1 MSEGRVR
8 REFPSRP
15 AVPLALPA
23 LLVVLAVERLTMT
36 GVVTWGPLAFGVVLL
51 LAGLLARAASSS
63 TGRGEGGLR
72 ALAPVL
78 GAACV
83 AAALAGLS
91 CRASVARVSEALA
104 SSSVSGWTFELVGDM
119 SPTTTGAWRGRARA
133 EGEACSGYVWLTSP
147 DELLMGDRIRCVG
160 RFLPNADDEWGRSS
174 AAQGLSGSVR
184 VVLATE
190 RDEPEGL
197 ALLARRV
204 RWAALDVLRPGE
216 SDSGALLAACVCGY
230 APPMR
235 ARGLSEEFSRAG
247 ISHLTAVSG
256 SHLALVAS
264 CVSAVLEGLCLGVR
278 QRCVASILVTGGFVL
293 LCGLPVSAVRA
304 WAMACVSQAVA
315 LSGRRGHQLSS
326 VSLVGL
332 VMALL
337 DSSLSGQLGF
347 LLSVSSVVG
356 IGLFCPYARFALGE
370 AALALGSMGA
380 GTAGRGVPRP
390 LGQALGRFGR
400 VGRGALDA
408 LAVCVVCQASTFAIG
423 ASSFGSVS
431 LVAPLANLLAAPVL
445 GILMPLGLAAGV
457 ASPASVAA
465 DVLARLAG
473 AVAQPLLAGVSC
485 LSSLGLASVPVSVD
499 LGLALLVTVLLSA
512 VLLVAW
518 PRPSGRLLA
527 GGTLVALALAGAV
540 LLRLRWLAPPRV
552 CVLDVGQGD
561 AILVQDGGSA
571 ILVDAGPGDAV
582 GAALARNGVLHLDA
596 VLVTHLHDDHYG
608 GLSTLGPVLSGGE
621 VLFGQ
626 GVSGSLTDEVKC
638 ELLALA
644 PGSVSEVSHG
654 DVLRV
659 GRFSLR
665 VVSPLDSSDG
675 SQNAD
680 SVQLALSFEDG
691 PRGLSGLLTGDG
703 EKDELA
709 AELGRGD
716 VGDVDFLKVG
726 HHGSAVSLDEA
737 EARALSPEVSIA
749 SAGANNRYGH
759 PRQECVDVLEKA
771 GSAFLCTMDVGD
783 VTVEPGELG
792 PRVTTAR
799 TAA

>member
-1 MSEGRVR
+1 
-8 REFPSRP
+8 
-15 AVPLALPA
+15 
-23 LLVVLAVERLTMT
+23 MT

-63 TGRGEGGLR
+63 ARRGEGGLR

-119 SPTTTGAWRGRARA
+119 SPTATGAWRGRARA

-197 ALLARRV
+197 ALLARRA

-235 ARGLSEEFSRAG
+235 ARGISEEFSRAG
-247 ISHLTAVSG
+247 ISHLAAVSG

-326 VSLVGL
+326 ASLVGL
-332 VMALL
+332 AMALL
-337 DSSLSGQLGF
+337 DPSLSGQLGF

-408 LAVCVVCQASTFAIG
+408 LAVCVVCQASTFAIA

-457 ASPASVAA
+457 ASPAPVAA
-465 DVLARLAG
+465 DVLAHLAG
-473 AVAQPLLAGVSC
+473 AVAQPLLAGVSW

-608 GLSTLGPVLSGGE
+608 GLSALGPVLSGGE

-638 ELLALA
+638 ELSALA

-659 GRFSLR
+659 GRFSLS
-665 VVSPLDSSDG
+665 VVSPLGSSDG

-691 PRGLSGLLTGDG
+691 PRTLSGLLTGDG

-726 HHGSAVSLDEA
+726 HHGSAVSLGKA

-799 TAA
+799 AAA

>member
-36 GVVTWGPLAFGVVLL
+36 EVVTWGSLAFGVVLL

-63 TGRGEGGLR
+63 ARRDEGGLR

-78 GAACV
+78 GTACV

-104 SSSVSGWTFELVGDM
+104 SSSVSGWRFELVGDM
-119 SPTTTGAWRGRARA
+119 SPTAMGAWRGRARA

-235 ARGLSEEFSRAG
+235 ARGLFEEFSRAG
-247 ISHLTAVSG
+247 ISHLAAVSG

-278 QRCVASILVTGGFVL
+278 VRSVASILVTGGFVL

-457 ASPASVAA
+457 ASPAPVAA

-473 AVAQPLLAGVSC
+473 AVAQPLLAGVSW

-638 ELLALA
+638 ELSALA

-659 GRFSLR
+659 GRFSLS
-665 VVSPLDSSDG
+665 VVSPLGSSDG

-691 PRGLSGLLTGDG
+691 PRTLSGLLTGDG

-799 TAA
+799 AAA

>member
-1 MSEGRVR
+1 MSEGSVH

-23 LLVVLAVERLTMT
+23 LLVVLAVERLIMT
-36 GVVTWGPLAFGVVLL
+36 EVVTWGPLAFGIVLL
-51 LAGLLARAASSS
+51 LAGLLARAAFPSAR
-63 TGRGEGGLR
+63 RGEGGLR
-72 ALAPVL
+72 ALVPVL

-83 AAALAGLS
+83 AAALAGLF
-91 CRASVARVSEALA
+91 CRSSVARVSEALA
-104 SSSVSGWTFELVGDM
+104 SSSVSGWRLELVGDM

-147 DELLMGDRIRCVG
+147 DELLMGDRISCVG

-190 RDEPEGL
+190 RDEPDGL

-247 ISHLTAVSG
+247 ISHLAAVSG

-264 CVSAVLEGLCLGVR
+264 CVSAVLERLCLGVR
-278 QRCVASILVTGGFVL
+278 QRSVASILVTGGFML

-326 VSLVGL
+326 ASLVGL
-332 VMALL
+332 GMALL
-337 DSSLSGQLGF
+337 DPSLSGQLGF
-347 LLSVSSVVG
+347 LLSLSSVVG
-356 IGLFCPYARFALGE
+356 IGLFCPYARFALSE

-380 GTAGRGVPRP
+380 GAAGRGVPRP
-390 LGQALGRFGR
+390 LGQAFGRLGR

-408 LAVCVVCQASTFAIG
+408 LAACVVCQASTFAIG

-431 LVAPLANLLAAPVL
+431 LVAPLTNLLAAPVL

-457 ASPASVAA
+457 ASPAPVAA
-465 DVLARLAG
+465 DGLARLAG
-473 AVAQPLLAGVSC
+473 VVAQPLLAGVSW
-485 LSSLGLASVPVSVD
+485 LSSLGLASVPVSVN

-527 GGTLVALALAGAV
+527 GGTLVALALAGVV

-638 ELLALA
+638 ELSALA

-665 VVSPLDSSDG
+665 VVSPLGSSDG

-680 SVQLALSFEDG
+680 SVQLTLSFEDG
-691 PRGLSGLLTGDG
+691 PRTLSGLLTGDG

-726 HHGSAVSLDEA
+726 HHGSAVSLGKA

-799 TAA
+799 AAA

>member
-1 MSEGRVR
+1 
-8 REFPSRP
+8 
-15 AVPLALPA
+15 
-23 LLVVLAVERLTMT
+23 MT
-36 GVVTWGPLAFGVVLL
+36 GVVTWGPLALGVVLL

-63 TGRGEGGLR
+63 AQRGEGGLR

-91 CRASVARVSEALA
+91 CRASVACVSEALA
-104 SSSVSGWTFELVGDM
+104 SSSVSGWRFELVGDM
-119 SPTTTGAWRGRARA
+119 SPTTTGTWRGRARA

-160 RFLPNADDEWGRSS
+160 RFSPNADDEWGRSS

-197 ALLARRV
+197 ALLARRI

-247 ISHLTAVSG
+247 ISHLAAVSG

-278 QRCVASILVTGGFVL
+278 VRSVASILVTGGFVL

-326 VSLVGL
+326 ASLVGL
-332 VMALL
+332 AMALL
-337 DSSLSGQLGF
+337 DPNLSGQLGF

-380 GTAGRGVPRP
+380 GAAGRGVPRP

-445 GILMPLGLAAGV
+445 GILMPLGLAVGV
-457 ASPASVAA
+457 ASPAPVAA
-465 DVLARLAG
+465 DYLARLAG
-473 AVAQPLLAGVSC
+473 AVAQPILAGVSW

-561 AILVQDGGSA
+561 AILVQDGGNA

-582 GAALARNGVLHLDA
+582 EAALARNGVLHLDA

-608 GLSTLGPVLSGGE
+608 GLSALGPVLSGGE

-626 GVSGSLTDEVKC
+626 GVSGSLTDEVKG
-638 ELLALA
+638 ELSALA

-659 GRFSLR
+659 GRFSLS
-665 VVSPLDSSDG
+665 VVSPVGPSDG

-691 PRGLSGLLTGDG
+691 PRTLSGLLTGDG

-799 TAA
+799 AAA

>member
-1 MSEGRVR
+1 
-8 REFPSRP
+8 
-15 AVPLALPA
+15 
-23 LLVVLAVERLTMT
+23 MT
-36 GVVTWGPLAFGVVLL
+36 GVVTWGPLAFGIVLL
-51 LAGLLARAASSS
+51 LAGLLARVASSS
-63 TGRGEGGLR
+63 ARRGEGGLR
-72 ALAPVL
+72 TLAPVL

-91 CRASVARVSEALA
+91 CRASVVRVSEALA

-133 EGEACSGYVWLTSP
+133 ESEACSGYVWLTSP

-204 RWAALDVLRPGE
+204 RWAALDVLRPEE

-247 ISHLTAVSG
+247 ISHLAAVSG

-278 QRCVASILVTGGFVL
+278 VRSVASTLVTGGFVL

-326 VSLVGL
+326 ASLVGL
-332 VMALL
+332 AMALL
-337 DSSLSGQLGF
+337 DPSLSGQLGF

-457 ASPASVAA
+457 ASPAPVAA

-473 AVAQPLLAGVSC
+473 AVAQPLLAGVSW

-582 GAALARNGVLHLDA
+582 GAALARYGVLHLDA

-638 ELLALA
+638 ELSALA

-654 DVLRV
+654 DVLHV
-659 GRFSLR
+659 GRFSLS
-665 VVSPLDSSDG
+665 VVSPLGSSDG

-691 PRGLSGLLTGDG
+691 PRTLSGLLTGDG

-716 VGDVDFLKVG
+716 VGDIDFLKVG

-799 TAA
+799 AAA

>member
-1 MSEGRVR
+1 MSEARVR

-15 AVPLALPA
+15 AVPLALPS
-23 LLVVLAVERLTMT
+23 LLVVLVAERLTMT
-36 GVVTWGPLAFGVVLL
+36 GVVTWGPLVLGVVLL
-51 LAGLLARAASSS
+51 LAGLLARAAFSSA
-63 TGRGEGGLR
+63 GRGEGGLR

-119 SPTTTGAWRGRARA
+119 SPTATGAWRGRARA

-147 DELLMGDRIRCVG
+147 DELLTGDRIRCVG
-160 RFLPNADDEWGRSS
+160 RFSPNADDEWGRSS

-184 VVLATE
+184 VMLATE

-326 VSLVGL
+326 ASLVGL
-332 VMALL
+332 AMALL
-337 DSSLSGQLGF
+337 DPSLSGQLGF

-380 GTAGRGVPRP
+380 GAAGRGVPRP

-457 ASPASVAA
+457 ASPAPVAA

-473 AVAQPLLAGVSC
+473 AVAQPLLAGVSW

-596 VLVTHLHDDHYG
+596 ILVTHLHDDHYG

-638 ELLALA
+638 ELSALA

-659 GRFSLR
+659 GRFSLS
-665 VVSPLDSSDG
+665 VVSPLGSSDG

-691 PRGLSGLLTGDG
+691 PRTLSGLLTGDG

-726 HHGSAVSLDEA
+726 HHGSAVSLGEA

-783 VTVEPGELG
+783 ATVEPGELG

-799 TAA
+799 AAA

>member
-36 GVVTWGPLAFGVVLL
+36 EVVTWGPLALGVVLL

-63 TGRGEGGLR
+63 ARRGEGGLR

-104 SSSVSGWTFELVGDM
+104 SSSVSGWRFELVGDM

-133 EGEACSGYVWLTSP
+133 EGEACSGYVWLTSS

-197 ALLARRV
+197 ALLARRA

-264 CVSAVLEGLCLGVR
+264 CVSALLEGLCLGVR
-278 QRCVASILVTGGFVL
+278 VRSVASILVTGGFVL

-326 VSLVGL
+326 ASLVGL

-337 DSSLSGQLGF
+337 DPSLSGQLGF

-380 GTAGRGVPRP
+380 GTVGRGVPRP

-457 ASPASVAA
+457 ASPAPVAA

-473 AVAQPLLAGVSC
+473 AVAQPLLAGVSW

-638 ELLALA
+638 ELSALA

-665 VVSPLDSSDG
+665 VVSPVGPSDG
-675 SQNAD
+675 SQNAY

-691 PRGLSGLLTGDG
+691 PRTLSGLLTGDG

-726 HHGSAVSLDEA
+726 HHGSAVSLGEA
-737 EARALSPEVSIA
+737 EARALSPEVSIV

-799 TAA
+799 AAA

>member
-1 MSEGRVR
+1 
-8 REFPSRP
+8 
-15 AVPLALPA
+15 
-23 LLVVLAVERLTMT
+23 MT
-36 GVVTWGPLAFGVVLL
+36 GVVTWGPLALGVVLL
-51 LAGLLARAASSS
+51 LAGLLARVASSLAR
-63 TGRGEGGLR
+63 RGEGGLR
-72 ALAPVL
+72 TLAPVL

-91 CRASVARVSEALA
+91 CRASVVRVSEALA

-278 QRCVASILVTGGFVL
+278 QRCVASTLVTGGFVL

-337 DSSLSGQLGF
+337 DPSLSGQLGF

-356 IGLFCPYARFALGE
+356 IGLFCSYVRFALGE

-457 ASPASVAA
+457 ASPAPVAA
-465 DVLARLAG
+465 DVLAHLAG
-473 AVAQPLLAGVSC
+473 AVAQPLLAGVSW

-527 GGTLVALALAGAV
+527 GGTFVALALAGAV

-638 ELLALA
+638 ELSALA

-665 VVSPLDSSDG
+665 VVSPLGSSDG

-691 PRGLSGLLTGDG
+691 PRTLSGLLTGDG

-726 HHGSAVSLDEA
+726 HHGSAVSLGEA

-759 PRQECVDVLEKA
+759 PRQKCVDVLEKA

>member
-36 GVVTWGPLAFGVVLL
+36 GVVTWGLLAFGVVLL
-51 LAGLLARAASSS
+51 LAGLLSRAAFPSAR
-63 TGRGEGGLR
+63 RGEGGLR

-104 SSSVSGWTFELVGDM
+104 SSSVSGWSFELVGDM

-160 RFLPNADDEWGRSS
+160 RFSPNADDEWGRSS

-247 ISHLTAVSG
+247 ISHLAAVSG

-278 QRCVASILVTGGFVL
+278 VRSVASILVTGGFVL

-326 VSLVGL
+326 ASLVGL
-332 VMALL
+332 AMALL
-337 DSSLSGQLGF
+337 DPSLSGQLGF

-380 GTAGRGVPRP
+380 GAAGRGVPRP
-390 LGQALGRFGR
+390 LGQALGRSGR

-457 ASPASVAA
+457 ASPALVAA

-473 AVAQPLLAGVSC
+473 AVAQPLLAGVSW

-527 GGTLVALALAGAV
+527 GGTFVALALAGAV

-608 GLSTLGPVLSGGE
+608 GLSALGPVLSGGE

-626 GVSGSLTDEVKC
+626 GVSGSLTDEVKG
-638 ELLALA
+638 ELSALA

-659 GRFSLR
+659 GRFSLS
-665 VVSPLDSSDG
+665 VVSPLGPSDG

-691 PRGLSGLLTGDG
+691 PRTLSGLLTGDG

-737 EARALSPEVSIA
+737 EARVLSPEVSIA

-771 GSAFLCTMDVGD
+771 GSAFICTMDVGD

-799 TAA
+799 AAA

>member
-1 MSEGRVR
+1 
-8 REFPSRP
+8 
-15 AVPLALPA
+15 
-23 LLVVLAVERLTMT
+23 MT
-36 GVVTWGPLAFGVVLL
+36 GVVTWGPLVLGVVLL
-51 LAGLLARAASSS
+51 LAGLLARAAFSSVR
-63 TGRGEGGLR
+63 RGEGGLR

-119 SPTTTGAWRGRARA
+119 SPTATGAWRGRARA

-147 DELLMGDRIRCVG
+147 DELLTGDRIRCVG
-160 RFLPNADDEWGRSS
+160 RFSPNADDEWGRSS

-247 ISHLTAVSG
+247 ISHLAAVSG

-278 QRCVASILVTGGFVL
+278 VRSVASILVTGGFVL

-337 DSSLSGQLGF
+337 DPSLSGQLGF

-370 AALALGSMGA
+370 ATEALLSMGA

-445 GILMPLGLAAGV
+445 GILMSLGLAAGV
-457 ASPASVAA
+457 ASPAPVAA

-473 AVAQPLLAGVSC
+473 AVAQPLLAGVSW

-638 ELLALA
+638 ELSALV

-659 GRFSLR
+659 GRFSLS
-665 VVSPLDSSDG
+665 VVSPLGSSDG

-691 PRGLSGLLTGDG
+691 PRTLSGLLTGDG

-709 AELGRGD
+709 AELGRGY

-726 HHGSAVSLDEA
+726 HHGSAVSLGEA

-792 PRVTTAR
+792 PRVTIAR

>member
-36 GVVTWGPLAFGVVLL
+36 EVVTWGPLALGVVLL

-63 TGRGEGGLR
+63 ARRGEGGLR

-104 SSSVSGWTFELVGDM
+104 SSSVSGWRFELVGDM
-119 SPTTTGAWRGRARA
+119 SPTTTGVWRGRARA
-133 EGEACSGYVWLTSP
+133 EGEACSGYVWLTSS

-204 RWAALDVLRPGE
+204 RWAALDALRPGE

-247 ISHLTAVSG
+247 ISHLAAVSG

-278 QRCVASILVTGGFVL
+278 VRSVASTLVTGGFVV

-326 VSLVGL
+326 ASLVGL
-332 VMALL
+332 AMALL
-337 DSSLSGQLGF
+337 DPSLSGQLGF

-390 LGQALGRFGR
+390 LGQAFGRFGR

-457 ASPASVAA
+457 ANPAPVAA

-473 AVAQPLLAGVSC
+473 AVAQPLLAGVSW

-608 GLSTLGPVLSGGE
+608 GLSTLGPVLFGGE

-638 ELLALA
+638 ELSALA

-659 GRFSLR
+659 GRFSLS
-665 VVSPLDSSDG
+665 VVSPLGSSDG

-691 PRGLSGLLTGDG
+691 PRTLSGLLTGDG

-726 HHGSAVSLDEA
+726 HHGSAVSLGEA

-799 TAA
+799 TPA

>member
-36 GVVTWGPLAFGVVLL
+36 GVVTWGPLALGVVLL

-63 TGRGEGGLR
+63 AQRGEGGLR

-91 CRASVARVSEALA
+91 CRASVACVSEALA
-104 SSSVSGWTFELVGDM
+104 SSSVSGWRFELVGDM
-119 SPTTTGAWRGRARA
+119 SPTTTGTWRGRARA

-160 RFLPNADDEWGRSS
+160 RFSPNADDEWGRSS

-197 ALLARRV
+197 ALLARRI

-247 ISHLTAVSG
+247 ISHLAAVSG

-278 QRCVASILVTGGFVL
+278 VRSVASILVTGGFVL

-326 VSLVGL
+326 ASLVGL
-332 VMALL
+332 AMALL
-337 DSSLSGQLGF
+337 DPNLSGQLGF

-380 GTAGRGVPRP
+380 GAAGRGVPRP

-445 GILMPLGLAAGV
+445 GILMPLGLAVGV
-457 ASPASVAA
+457 ASPAPVAA
-465 DVLARLAG
+465 DYLARLAG
-473 AVAQPLLAGVSC
+473 AVAQPILAGVSW

-561 AILVQDGGSA
+561 AILVQDGGNA

-582 GAALARNGVLHLDA
+582 EAALARNGVLHLDA

-608 GLSTLGPVLSGGE
+608 GLSALGPMLSGGE

-626 GVSGSLTDEVKC
+626 GVSGSLTDEVKG
-638 ELLALA
+638 ELSALA

-665 VVSPLDSSDG
+665 VVSPVGPTDG

-691 PRGLSGLLTGDG
+691 PRSLSGLLTGDG

-716 VGDVDFLKVG
+716 VGDIDFLKVG
-726 HHGSAVSLDEA
+726 HHGSAVSLGEA
-737 EARALSPEVSIA
+737 EAMALSPEVSIA

-799 TAA
+799 AAA

>member
-1 MSEGRVR
+1 MFEGRVR

-36 GVVTWGPLAFGVVLL
+36 EVVTWGPLALGVVLL

-63 TGRGEGGLR
+63 ARRGEGGLR

-104 SSSVSGWTFELVGDM
+104 SSSVSGWRFELVGDM

-133 EGEACSGYVWLTSP
+133 EGEACSGYVWLTSS

-197 ALLARRV
+197 ALLARRA

-216 SDSGALLAACVCGY
+216 SDSRALLAACVCGY

-278 QRCVASILVTGGFVL
+278 ARSVASILVTGGFVL

-326 VSLVGL
+326 ASLVGL

-337 DSSLSGQLGF
+337 DPSLSGQLGF

-400 VGRGALDA
+400 VGRSALDA

-457 ASPASVAA
+457 ASPAPVAA

-473 AVAQPLLAGVSC
+473 AVAQPLLAGVSW

-561 AILVQDGGSA
+561 AVLVQDGGSA

-638 ELLALA
+638 ELSALA
-644 PGSVSEVSHG
+644 PGPVSEVSHG

-659 GRFSLR
+659 GRFSLS
-665 VVSPLDSSDG
+665 VVSPLGSSDG

-691 PRGLSGLLTGDG
+691 PRTLSGLLTGDG

-726 HHGSAVSLDEA
+726 HHGSAVSLGEA

-799 TAA
+799 AAA

>member
-1 MSEGRVR
+1 
-8 REFPSRP
+8 
-15 AVPLALPA
+15 
-23 LLVVLAVERLTMT
+23 MT
-36 GVVTWGPLAFGVVLL
+36 GVVTWGPLVLGVVLL
-51 LAGLLARAASSS
+51 LAGLLARAAFSSAR
-63 TGRGEGGLR
+63 RGEGGLR

-91 CRASVARVSEALA
+91 CRASVARVSEVLA

-197 ALLARRV
+197 ALLARRA

-264 CVSAVLEGLCLGVR
+264 CVSVVLEGLCLGVR
-278 QRCVASILVTGGFVL
+278 VRSVASILVTGGFVL

-326 VSLVGL
+326 ASLVGL
-332 VMALL
+332 AMALL
-337 DSSLSGQLGF
+337 DPSLSGQLGF

-380 GTAGRGVPRP
+380 GAAGRGVSRP

-457 ASPASVAA
+457 ASPAPVAA

-473 AVAQPLLAGVSC
+473 AVAQPLLAGVSW

-596 VLVTHLHDDHYG
+596 ILVTHLHDDHYG

-638 ELLALA
+638 ELSALA

-659 GRFSLR
+659 GRFSLS
-665 VVSPLDSSDG
+665 VVSPLGSSDG

-691 PRGLSGLLTGDG
+691 PRTLSGLLTGDG

-726 HHGSAVSLDEA
+726 HHGSAVSLGEA

-799 TAA
+799 AAA

>member
-36 GVVTWGPLAFGVVLL
+36 EVVTWGPLAFGVVLL

-63 TGRGEGGLR
+63 ARRVEGGLR

-78 GAACV
+78 GTACV
-83 AAALAGLS
+83 AAALAGPS
-91 CRASVARVSEALA
+91 CRASVVRVSEALA
-104 SSSVSGWTFELVGDM
+104 SSSVSGWRFELVGDM
-119 SPTTTGAWRGRARA
+119 SPTTMGAWRGRARA

-235 ARGLSEEFSRAG
+235 ARGLSEEFSRTG

-278 QRCVASILVTGGFVL
+278 VRSVASTLVTGGFVL

-326 VSLVGL
+326 ASLVGL
-332 VMALL
+332 AMALL
-337 DSSLSGQLGF
+337 DPSLSGQLGF

-356 IGLFCPYARFALGE
+356 IGLFCPYARFALDE

-380 GTAGRGVPRP
+380 GTAGRGVLRP

-457 ASPASVAA
+457 ASPAPVAA

-473 AVAQPLLAGVSC
+473 AVAQPLLAGVSW

-638 ELLALA
+638 ELSALA

-659 GRFSLR
+659 GRFSLS
-665 VVSPLDSSDG
+665 VVSPLGSSDG

-691 PRGLSGLLTGDG
+691 PRTLSGLLTGDG

-799 TAA
+799 AAA

>member
-1 MSEGRVR
+1 
-8 REFPSRP
+8 
-15 AVPLALPA
+15 
-23 LLVVLAVERLTMT
+23 MT
-36 GVVTWGPLAFGVVLL
+36 GVVTWGPLVLGVVLL

-63 TGRGEGGLR
+63 VRRGEGGLR

-104 SSSVSGWTFELVGDM
+104 SSSVSGWGFELVGDM

-235 ARGLSEEFSRAG
+235 ARGLSEKFSRAG

-278 QRCVASILVTGGFVL
+278 QRSVASILVTGGFVL

-337 DSSLSGQLGF
+337 DPSLSGQLGF

-457 ASPASVAA
+457 ASPAPVAA

-473 AVAQPLLAGVSC
+473 AVAQPLLAGVSW

-518 PRPSGRLLA
+518 SRPSGRLLA

-638 ELLALA
+638 ELSALA

-659 GRFSLR
+659 GRFSLS
-665 VVSPLDSSDG
+665 VVSPLGSSDG

-691 PRGLSGLLTGDG
+691 PRTLSGLLTGDG

-726 HHGSAVSLDEA
+726 HHGSAVSLGEA

-799 TAA
+799 AAA

>member
-36 GVVTWGPLAFGVVLL
+36 GVVTWGPLAFGIVLL
-51 LAGLLARAASSS
+51 LAGLLARVASSS
-63 TGRGEGGLR
+63 ARRGEGGLR
-72 ALAPVL
+72 TLAPVL

-91 CRASVARVSEALA
+91 CRASVVRVSEALA

-133 EGEACSGYVWLTSP
+133 ESEACSGYVWLTSP

-204 RWAALDVLRPGE
+204 RWAALDVLRPEE

-235 ARGLSEEFSRAG
+235 ARGLSEEFSRVG

-278 QRCVASILVTGGFVL
+278 VRSVASTLVTGGFVL

-326 VSLVGL
+326 ASLVGL
-332 VMALL
+332 AMALL
-337 DSSLSGQLGF
+337 DPSLSGQLGF

-457 ASPASVAA
+457 ASPAPVAA

-473 AVAQPLLAGVSC
+473 AVAQPLLAGVSW

-582 GAALARNGVLHLDA
+582 GAALARYGVLHLDA

-638 ELLALA
+638 ELSALA

-654 DVLRV
+654 DVLHV
-659 GRFSLR
+659 GRFSLS
-665 VVSPLDSSDG
+665 VVSPLGSSDG

-691 PRGLSGLLTGDG
+691 PRTLSGLLTGDG

-716 VGDVDFLKVG
+716 VGDIDFLKVG

-799 TAA
+799 AAA

>member
-1 MSEGRVR
+1 
-8 REFPSRP
+8 
-15 AVPLALPA
+15 
-23 LLVVLAVERLTMT
+23 MT
-36 GVVTWGPLAFGVVLL
+36 GVVTWGPLAFGIVLL
-51 LAGLLARAASSS
+51 LAGLLARAASSLAR
-63 TGRGEGGLR
+63 RGEGGLR

-104 SSSVSGWTFELVGDM
+104 SSSVSGWRFELVGDM

-235 ARGLSEEFSRAG
+235 ARGISEEFSRAG
-247 ISHLTAVSG
+247 ISHLAAVSG

-326 VSLVGL
+326 VGLVGL

-337 DSSLSGQLGF
+337 DPSLSGQLGF

-356 IGLFCPYARFALGE
+356 IWLFCPYARFALGE

-380 GTAGRGVPRP
+380 GAAGRGVPRP
-390 LGQALGRFGR
+390 LGQALGRLGR

-445 GILMPLGLAAGV
+445 GILMPLGLAAGGRK
-457 ASPASVAA
+457 P
-465 DVLARLAG
+465 G
-473 AVAQPLLAGVSC
+473 
-485 LSSLGLASVPVSVD
+485 
-499 LGLALLVTVLLSA
+499 
-512 VLLVAW
+512 
-518 PRPSGRLLA
+518 PRCRRCPRA
-527 GGTLVALALAGAV
+527 PCRGGGPT
-540 LLRLRWLAPPRV
+540 PPR
-552 CVLDVGQGD
+552 GD
-561 AILVQDGGSA
+561 
-571 ILVDAGPGDAV
+571 
-582 GAALARNGVLHLDA
+582 
-596 VLVTHLHDDHYG
+596 
-608 GLSTLGPVLSGGE
+608 
-621 VLFGQ
+621 
-626 GVSGSLTDEVKC
+626 
-638 ELLALA
+638 LLALFSG
-644 PGSVSEVSHG
+644 PCERP
-654 DVLRV
+654 RV
-659 GRFSLR
+659 GGPWAGPPGHRSSVCGPSRCVAQAQRPPACGRDVRCACPGGGRAPPPALACAAARLR
-665 VVSPLDSSDG
+665 P
-675 SQNAD
+675 
-680 SVQLALSFEDG
+680 
-691 PRGLSGLLTGDG
+691 
-703 EKDELA
+703 
-709 AELGRGD
+709 
-716 VGDVDFLKVG
+716 
-726 HHGSAVSLDEA
+726 
-737 EARALSPEVSIA
+737 
-749 SAGANNRYGH
+749 
-759 PRQECVDVLEKA
+759 
-771 GSAFLCTMDVGD
+771 
-783 VTVEPGELG
+783 
-792 PRVTTAR
+792 
-799 TAA
+799 

>member
-8 REFPSRP
+8 REFPGRP

-36 GVVTWGPLAFGVVLL
+36 GVVTWGPLALGVVLL
-51 LAGLLARAASSS
+51 LAGLLSRAASPSAR
-63 TGRGEGGLR
+63 RGEGGLR

-104 SSSVSGWTFELVGDM
+104 SSPVSGWRFELVGDM

-147 DELLMGDRIRCVG
+147 DELLLGDRIRCVG
-160 RFLPNADDEWGRSS
+160 RFSPNADDEWGTSS

-184 VVLATE
+184 VVLATV

-247 ISHLTAVSG
+247 ISHLAAVSG

-278 QRCVASILVTGGFVL
+278 VRSVASILVTGGFVL

-326 VSLVGL
+326 ASLVGL
-332 VMALL
+332 AMALI
-337 DSSLSGQLGF
+337 DPSLSGQLGF

-380 GTAGRGVPRP
+380 GAAGRGVPRP
-390 LGQALGRFGR
+390 LGQALGRLGR

-445 GILMPLGLAAGV
+445 GTLMPLGLAAGV
-457 ASPASVAA
+457 ASPAPVVA
-465 DVLARLAG
+465 DFLARLAG
-473 AVAQPLLAGVSC
+473 AVAQPLLAGVSW

-608 GLSTLGPVLSGGE
+608 GLSALGPVLSGGE

-626 GVSGSLTDEVKC
+626 GVSGSLTDEVKG
-638 ELLALA
+638 ELSALA
-644 PGSVSEVSHG
+644 PGSLSEVSHG
-654 DVLRV
+654 DVLHV
-659 GRFSLR
+659 GRFSLS
-665 VVSPLDSSDG
+665 VVSPLGPSDG

-691 PRGLSGLLTGDG
+691 PRTLSGLLTGDG

-799 TAA
+799 AAA

>member
-36 GVVTWGPLAFGVVLL
+36 EVVTRGPLAFGIVLL
-51 LAGLLARAASSS
+51 LAGLLARAAFSSA
-63 TGRGEGGLR
+63 GRGEGGLR

-119 SPTTTGAWRGRARA
+119 SPTATGAWRGRARA

-147 DELLMGDRIRCVG
+147 DELLTGDRIRCVG
-160 RFLPNADDEWGRSS
+160 RFSPNADDEWGRSS

-264 CVSAVLEGLCLGVR
+264 CVSAVLEGLYLGVR
-278 QRCVASILVTGGFVL
+278 VRSVASILVTGGFVL

-326 VSLVGL
+326 ASLVGL

-337 DSSLSGQLGF
+337 DPSLSGQLGF

-380 GTAGRGVPRP
+380 GAAGRGVPRP

-445 GILMPLGLAAGV
+445 GILMPRGRAAGG
-457 ASPASVAA
+457 ASPAPVAA

-473 AVAQPLLAGVSC
+473 AVAQPLLAGVSW
-485 LSSLGLASVPVSVD
+485 LSSLGLASIPVSVD

-596 VLVTHLHDDHYG
+596 VLITHLHDDHYG

-638 ELLALA
+638 ELSALA

-659 GRFSLR
+659 GRFSLS
-665 VVSPLDSSDG
+665 VVSPLGSSDG

-691 PRGLSGLLTGDG
+691 PRTLSGLLTGDG

-726 HHGSAVSLDEA
+726 HHGSAVSLGEA

-799 TAA
+799 AAA

>member
-36 GVVTWGPLAFGVVLL
+36 EVVTWGPLAFGIVLL
-51 LAGLLARAASSS
+51 LAGLLARVASSS
-63 TGRGEGGLR
+63 ARRGEGGLR
-72 ALAPVL
+72 TLAPVL

-104 SSSVSGWTFELVGDM
+104 SSSVSGWRFELVGDM
-119 SPTTTGAWRGRARA
+119 SPTTTGDWRGRARA

-147 DELLMGDRIRCVG
+147 DELLMGDRIRGVG

-235 ARGLSEEFSRAG
+235 VRGLSEEFSRAG
-247 ISHLTAVSG
+247 ISHLAAVSG

-264 CVSAVLEGLCLGVR
+264 CVSAVLEGLCLGPRVR
-278 QRCVASILVTGGFVL
+278 SVASILVTGGFVL

-304 WAMACVSQAVA
+304 WVMACVSQVVA

-326 VSLVGL
+326 ASLVGL
-332 VMALL
+332 GMALL
-337 DSSLSGQLGF
+337 DPSLSGQLGF

-380 GTAGRGVPRP
+380 GAAGRGVPRP
-390 LGQALGRFGR
+390 LGQALGRLGR

-423 ASSFGSVS
+423 ASSVGSVS

-457 ASPASVAA
+457 ASPAPVAA

-473 AVAQPLLAGVSC
+473 AVAQPLLAGVSW

-638 ELLALA
+638 ELSALA

-665 VVSPLDSSDG
+665 VVSPLGSSDG

-691 PRGLSGLLTGDG
+691 PRTLSGLLTGDG

-726 HHGSAVSLDEA
+726 HHGSAVSLGEA

-799 TAA
+799 AAA

>member
-36 GVVTWGPLAFGVVLL
+36 GVVTWGPLAFGVVFL
-51 LAGLLARAASSS
+51 LAGLLARVASSS
-63 TGRGEGGLR
+63 AGRDEGGLR

-91 CRASVARVSEALA
+91 CRASVVRVSEALE

-147 DELLMGDRIRCVG
+147 NELLMGDRIRCVG

-247 ISHLTAVSG
+247 ISHLAAVSG

-278 QRCVASILVTGGFVL
+278 VRSVASILVTGGFVL

-326 VSLVGL
+326 ASLVGL
-332 VMALL
+332 AMALL
-337 DSSLSGQLGF
+337 DPSLSGQLGF

-380 GTAGRGVPRP
+380 GTTGRGVPRP
-390 LGQALGRFGR
+390 FGQALGRFGR

-408 LAVCVVCQASTFAIG
+408 LAVCVVCQASTFVIG

-457 ASPASVAA
+457 ASPAPVAA

-473 AVAQPLLAGVSC
+473 AVAQPLLAGVSW

-561 AILVQDGGSA
+561 AVLVQDGGSA

-638 ELLALA
+638 ELSALA

-659 GRFSLR
+659 GRFSLS
-665 VVSPLDSSDG
+665 VVSPLGSSDG

-691 PRGLSGLLTGDG
+691 PRTLSGLLTGDG

-799 TAA
+799 AAA

>member
-23 LLVVLAVERLTMT
+23 LLVVLVVERLTMT
-36 GVVTWGPLAFGVVLL
+36 GVVTWGPLVLGVVLL
-51 LAGLLARAASSS
+51 LAGLLARAAFSSA
-63 TGRGEGGLR
+63 GRGEGGLR

-119 SPTTTGAWRGRARA
+119 SPTATGAWRGRARA

-147 DELLMGDRIRCVG
+147 DELLTGDRIRCVG

-278 QRCVASILVTGGFVL
+278 VRSVASILVTGGFVL

-337 DSSLSGQLGF
+337 DPSLSGQLGF

-457 ASPASVAA
+457 ASPAPVAA

-473 AVAQPLLAGVSC
+473 AVAQPLLAGVSW

-638 ELLALA
+638 ELSALA

-659 GRFSLR
+659 GRFSLS
-665 VVSPLDSSDG
+665 VVSPLGSSDG

-680 SVQLALSFEDG
+680 SVQLALSLEDG
-691 PRGLSGLLTGDG
+691 PRTLSGLLTGDG

-726 HHGSAVSLDEA
+726 HHGSAVSLGEA

-799 TAA
+799 AAA

>member
-1 MSEGRVR
+1 
-8 REFPSRP
+8 
-15 AVPLALPA
+15 
-23 LLVVLAVERLTMT
+23 MT
-36 GVVTWGPLAFGVVLL
+36 GVVTWGPLALGVVLL
-51 LAGLLARAASSS
+51 LAGLLAQVASPSAR
-63 TGRGEGGLR
+63 RGEGGLR

-78 GAACV
+78 GVACV

-104 SSSVSGWTFELVGDM
+104 SSSVSGWRFELVGDM
-119 SPTTTGAWRGRARA
+119 SPTTTGTWRGRARA

-147 DELLMGDRIRCVG
+147 DELLLGDRIRCVG
-160 RFLPNADDEWGRSS
+160 RFSPNADDEWGTSS

-247 ISHLTAVSG
+247 ISHLAAVSG

-278 QRCVASILVTGGFVL
+278 ARSVASILVTGGFVL
-293 LCGLPVSAVRA
+293 LCGLPVSAVRT

-326 VSLVGL
+326 ASLVGL
-332 VMALL
+332 AMALL
-337 DSSLSGQLGF
+337 DPSLSGQLGF

-370 AALALGSMGA
+370 AALALGPMGA
-380 GTAGRGVPRP
+380 GAAGRGVPRP
-390 LGQALGRFGR
+390 LGQALGRLGR

-408 LAVCVVCQASTFAIG
+408 LAVCVVCQASTFAVG

-457 ASPASVAA
+457 ASPAPVAA
-465 DVLARLAG
+465 DFLARFAG
-473 AVAQPLLAGVSC
+473 AVAQPLLAGVSW
-485 LSSLGLASVPVSVD
+485 LSCLGLASVPVSVD
-499 LGLALLVTVLLSA
+499 LGLAFLVTVLLSA

-608 GLSTLGPVLSGGE
+608 GLSALGPVLSGGE

-638 ELLALA
+638 ELSALA

-659 GRFSLR
+659 GRFSLS
-665 VVSPLDSSDG
+665 VVSPVGPSDG

-680 SVQLALSFEDG
+680 SVQLTLSFKDG
-691 PRGLSGLLTGDG
+691 PRTLSGLLTGDG

-783 VTVEPGELG
+783 VTVEPGESG

-799 TAA
+799 AAA

>member
-1 MSEGRVR
+1 MSEGCVR

-36 GVVTWGPLAFGVVLL
+36 EVVTWGPLALSIVIL
-51 LAGLLARAASSS
+51 LAGLLARAVFPSAR
-63 TGRGEGGLR
+63 RGEGGLR
-72 ALAPVL
+72 ALVPVL

-104 SSSVSGWTFELVGDM
+104 SSSVSEWRFELVGDM
-119 SPTTTGAWRGRARA
+119 SPTTTGTWRGRARA

-204 RWAALDVLRPGE
+204 RWAALDVFRPGE

-247 ISHLTAVSG
+247 ISHLAAVSG

-278 QRCVASILVTGGFVL
+278 LRCVASILVTGGFVL

-326 VSLVGL
+326 ASLVGL
-332 VMALL
+332 GMALL
-337 DSSLSGQLGF
+337 DPSLSGQLGF

-356 IGLFCPYARFALGE
+356 IGLFCPYARFALSE
-370 AALALGSMGA
+370 AALALGSMDAGA
-380 GTAGRGVPRP
+380 AGRGVPRP
-390 LGQALGRFGR
+390 LGQAFGRLGR

-408 LAVCVVCQASTFAIG
+408 LAACVVCQASTFAIG

-431 LVAPLANLLAAPVL
+431 LVAPLTNLLAAPVL

-457 ASPASVAA
+457 VSPAPVAA
-465 DVLARLAG
+465 DGLARLAG
-473 AVAQPLLAGVSC
+473 AVAQPLLAGVSW
-485 LSSLGLASVPVSVD
+485 LSSLGLASVPVSVN

-608 GLSTLGPVLSGGE
+608 GLSTLGAVLSGGE

-638 ELLALA
+638 ELSALA

-665 VVSPLDSSDG
+665 VVSPLGSSDG

-691 PRGLSGLLTGDG
+691 PRTLSGLLTGDG

-726 HHGSAVSLDEA
+726 HHGSAVSLGKA

-799 TAA
+799 AAA

>member
-1 MSEGRVR
+1 MSEGSVH

-23 LLVVLAVERLTMT
+23 LLVVLAVERLIMT
-36 GVVTWGPLAFGVVLL
+36 GVVTWGPLVLGVVLL
-51 LAGLLARAASSS
+51 LAGLLARAAFSSA
-63 TGRGEGGLR
+63 GRGEGGLC

-119 SPTTTGAWRGRARA
+119 SSTTTGAWRGRARA

-197 ALLARRV
+197 ALLARRA

-278 QRCVASILVTGGFVL
+278 QRSVASTLVTGGFVL

-337 DSSLSGQLGF
+337 DPSLSGQLGF

-380 GTAGRGVPRP
+380 ATAGRGVPRP

-457 ASPASVAA
+457 ASPAPVAA

-638 ELLALA
+638 ELSALA

-665 VVSPLDSSDG
+665 VVSPLGSSDG

-726 HHGSAVSLDEA
+726 HHGSAVSLGEA

-799 TAA
+799 AAA

>member
-1 MSEGRVR
+1 M
-8 REFPSRP
+8 
-15 AVPLALPA
+15 
-23 LLVVLAVERLTMT
+23 
-36 GVVTWGPLAFGVVLL
+36 
-51 LAGLLARAASSS
+51 
-63 TGRGEGGLR
+63 
-72 ALAPVL
+72 
-78 GAACV
+78 
-83 AAALAGLS
+83 
-91 CRASVARVSEALA
+91 
-104 SSSVSGWTFELVGDM
+104 
-119 SPTTTGAWRGRARA
+119 
-133 EGEACSGYVWLTSP
+133 
-147 DELLMGDRIRCVG
+147 
-160 RFLPNADDEWGRSS
+160 
-174 AAQGLSGSVR
+174 
-184 VVLATE
+184 
-190 RDEPEGL
+190 
-197 ALLARRV
+197 
-204 RWAALDVLRPGE
+204 
-216 SDSGALLAACVCGY
+216 
-230 APPMR
+230 
-235 ARGLSEEFSRAG
+235 
-247 ISHLTAVSG
+247 
-256 SHLALVAS
+256 
-264 CVSAVLEGLCLGVR
+264 
-278 QRCVASILVTGGFVL
+278 
-293 LCGLPVSAVRA
+293 
-304 WAMACVSQAVA
+304 
-315 LSGRRGHQLSS
+315 
-326 VSLVGL
+326 
-332 VMALL
+332 
-337 DSSLSGQLGF
+337 
-347 LLSVSSVVG
+347 
-356 IGLFCPYARFALGE
+356 
-370 AALALGSMGA
+370 
-380 GTAGRGVPRP
+380 
-390 LGQALGRFGR
+390 
-400 VGRGALDA
+400 
-408 LAVCVVCQASTFAIG
+408 
-423 ASSFGSVS
+423 
-431 LVAPLANLLAAPVL
+431 APLANLLAAPVL

-457 ASPASVAA
+457 ASPAPVAA

-473 AVAQPLLAGVSC
+473 AVAQPLLAGVSW

-638 ELLALA
+638 ELSALA

-665 VVSPLDSSDG
+665 VVSPLGSSDG

-691 PRGLSGLLTGDG
+691 PRTLSGLLTGDG

-709 AELGRGD
+709 AELGRGY

-726 HHGSAVSLDEA
+726 HHGSAVSLGEA

-792 PRVTTAR
+792 PRVTIAR

>member
-1 MSEGRVR
+1 
-8 REFPSRP
+8 
-15 AVPLALPA
+15 
-23 LLVVLAVERLTMT
+23 MT
-36 GVVTWGPLAFGVVLL
+36 EVVTWGPLVLGVVLL
-51 LAGLLARAASSS
+51 LAGLLARAAFSSA
-63 TGRGEGGLR
+63 GRGEGGLR

-119 SPTTTGAWRGRARA
+119 SPTATGAWRGRARA

-147 DELLMGDRIRCVG
+147 DELLTGDRIRCVG
-160 RFLPNADDEWGRSS
+160 RFSPNADDEWGRSS

-326 VSLVGL
+326 ASLVGL
-332 VMALL
+332 AMALL
-337 DSSLSGQLGF
+337 DPSLSGQLGF

-380 GTAGRGVPRP
+380 GAAGRGVPRP

-457 ASPASVAA
+457 ASPAPVAA

-473 AVAQPLLAGVSC
+473 AVAQPLLAGVSW
-485 LSSLGLASVPVSVD
+485 LSSLGLASIPVSVD

-596 VLVTHLHDDHYG
+596 VLITHLHDDHYG

-638 ELLALA
+638 ELSALA

-659 GRFSLR
+659 GRFSLS
-665 VVSPLDSSDG
+665 VVSPLGSSDG

-691 PRGLSGLLTGDG
+691 PRTLSGLLTGDG

-726 HHGSAVSLDEA
+726 HHGSAVSLGEA

-799 TAA
+799 AAA

>member
-23 LLVVLAVERLTMT
+23 LLVVLVVERLTMT
-36 GVVTWGPLAFGVVLL
+36 GVVTWGPLVLGVVLL

-63 TGRGEGGLR
+63 VRRGEGGLR

-104 SSSVSGWTFELVGDM
+104 SSSVSGWGFELVGDM

-235 ARGLSEEFSRAG
+235 ARGLSEKFSRAG

-278 QRCVASILVTGGFVL
+278 QRSVASILVTGGFVL

-337 DSSLSGQLGF
+337 DPSLSGQLGF

-457 ASPASVAA
+457 ASPAPVAA

-473 AVAQPLLAGVSC
+473 AVAQPLLAGVSW

-518 PRPSGRLLA
+518 SRPSGRLLA

-638 ELLALA
+638 ELSALA

-659 GRFSLR
+659 GRFSLS
-665 VVSPLDSSDG
+665 VVSPLGSSDG

-691 PRGLSGLLTGDG
+691 PRTLSGLLTGDG

-726 HHGSAVSLDEA
+726 HHGSAVSLGEA

-771 GSAFLCTMDVGD
+771 GSTFLCTMDVGD

-799 TAA
+799 AAA

>member
-36 GVVTWGPLAFGVVLL
+36 GVVTWGPLAFGIVLL
-51 LAGLLARAASSS
+51 LAGLLARVASSS
-63 TGRGEGGLR
+63 ARRGEGGLR
-72 ALAPVL
+72 TLAPVL

-91 CRASVARVSEALA
+91 CRASVVRVSEALA

-133 EGEACSGYVWLTSP
+133 ESEACSGYVWLTSP

-204 RWAALDVLRPGE
+204 RWAALDVLRPEE

-247 ISHLTAVSG
+247 ISHLAAVSG

-278 QRCVASILVTGGFVL
+278 VRSVASTLVTGGFVL

-332 VMALL
+332 AMALL
-337 DSSLSGQLGF
+337 DPSLSGQLGF

-457 ASPASVAA
+457 ASPVPVAA

-473 AVAQPLLAGVSC
+473 AVAQPLLAGVSW

-582 GAALARNGVLHLDA
+582 GAALARYGVLHLDA

-638 ELLALA
+638 ELSALA

-654 DVLRV
+654 DVLHV
-659 GRFSLR
+659 GRFSLS
-665 VVSPLDSSDG
+665 VVSPLGSSDG

-691 PRGLSGLLTGDG
+691 PRTLSGLLTGDG
-703 EKDELA
+703 EKDGLA

-716 VGDVDFLKVG
+716 VGDIDFLKVG
-726 HHGSAVSLDEA
+726 HRGSAVSLDEA

-799 TAA
+799 AAA

>member
-15 AVPLALPA
+15 AVPLALSA
-23 LLVVLAVERLTMT
+23 LLVVLVVERLTMT
-36 GVVTWGPLAFGVVLL
+36 GVVTWGPLVLGVVLL

-63 TGRGEGGLR
+63 AGRGEGGLR

-78 GAACV
+78 GAACM

-91 CRASVARVSEALA
+91 CRASVARVSETLA

-119 SPTTTGAWRGRARA
+119 SPTATGAWRGRARA

-216 SDSGALLAACVCGY
+216 SDSGAFLAACVCGY

-247 ISHLTAVSG
+247 ISHLAAVSG

-278 QRCVASILVTGGFVL
+278 VRSVASILVTGGFVL

-370 AALALGSMGA
+370 VALALGSMGA

-457 ASPASVAA
+457 ASPAPVAA

-473 AVAQPLLAGVSC
+473 AVAQPLLAGVSW

-561 AILVQDGGSA
+561 AVLVQDGGSA

-638 ELLALA
+638 ELSALA

-659 GRFSLR
+659 GRFSLS
-665 VVSPLDSSDG
+665 VVSPLGSSDG

-691 PRGLSGLLTGDG
+691 PRTLSGLLTGDG

-799 TAA
+799 AAA

>member
-1 MSEGRVR
+1 
-8 REFPSRP
+8 
-15 AVPLALPA
+15 
-23 LLVVLAVERLTMT
+23 MT
-36 GVVTWGPLAFGVVLL
+36 EVVTWGPLAFGIVLL

-63 TGRGEGGLR
+63 ARRGEGGLR

-78 GAACV
+78 GASCV

-133 EGEACSGYVWLTSP
+133 ESEACSGYVWLTSP

-204 RWAALDVLRPGE
+204 RWAALDVLRPEE

-247 ISHLTAVSG
+247 ISHLAAVSG

-278 QRCVASILVTGGFVL
+278 VRSVASTLVTGGFVL

-326 VSLVGL
+326 ASLVGL
-332 VMALL
+332 AMALL
-337 DSSLSGQLGF
+337 DPSLSGQLGF

-457 ASPASVAA
+457 ASPAPVAA

-473 AVAQPLLAGVSC
+473 AVAQPLLAGVSW

-561 AILVQDGGSA
+561 AVLVQDGGSA

-638 ELLALA
+638 ELSALA

-659 GRFSLR
+659 GRFSLS
-665 VVSPLDSSDG
+665 VVSPLGSSDG

-691 PRGLSGLLTGDG
+691 PRTLSGLLTGDG

-799 TAA
+799 AAA

>member
-1 MSEGRVR
+1 MSEGSVH

-23 LLVVLAVERLTMT
+23 LLVVLAVERLIMT
-36 GVVTWGPLAFGVVLL
+36 EVVTWGPLASGIVLL
-51 LAGLLARAASSS
+51 LAGLLARAAFPSAR
-63 TGRGEGGLR
+63 RGEGGLR
-72 ALAPVL
+72 ALVPVL

-83 AAALAGLS
+83 AAALAGLF
-91 CRASVARVSEALA
+91 CRSSVARVSEALA
-104 SSSVSGWTFELVGDM
+104 SSSVSGWRLELVGDM

-190 RDEPEGL
+190 RDEPDGL

-247 ISHLTAVSG
+247 ISHLAAVSG

-264 CVSAVLEGLCLGVR
+264 CVSAVLERLCLGVR
-278 QRCVASILVTGGFVL
+278 QRSVASILVTGGFVL

-326 VSLVGL
+326 ASLVGL
-332 VMALL
+332 GMALL
-337 DSSLSGQLGF
+337 DPSLSGQLGF
-347 LLSVSSVVG
+347 LLSLSSVVG
-356 IGLFCPYARFALGE
+356 IGLFCPYARFALSE

-380 GTAGRGVPRP
+380 GAAGRGVPRP
-390 LGQALGRFGR
+390 LGQAFGRLGR

-408 LAVCVVCQASTFAIG
+408 LAACVVCQVSTFAIG

-431 LVAPLANLLAAPVL
+431 LVAPLTNLLAAPVL

-457 ASPASVAA
+457 ASPAPVAA
-465 DVLARLAG
+465 DGLARLAG
-473 AVAQPLLAGVSC
+473 VVAQPLLAGVSW
-485 LSSLGLASVPVSVD
+485 LSSLGLASVPVSVN

-527 GGTLVALALAGAV
+527 GGTLVALALAGVV

-571 ILVDAGPGDAV
+571 ILVDAGPGDVV

-638 ELLALA
+638 ELSALA

-665 VVSPLDSSDG
+665 VVSPLGSSDG

-680 SVQLALSFEDG
+680 SVQLTLSFEDG
-691 PRGLSGLLTGDG
+691 PRTLFGLLTGDG

-726 HHGSAVSLDEA
+726 HHGSAVSLGKA

-799 TAA
+799 AAA

>member
-1 MSEGRVR
+1 
-8 REFPSRP
+8 
-15 AVPLALPA
+15 
-23 LLVVLAVERLTMT
+23 
-36 GVVTWGPLAFGVVLL
+36 
-51 LAGLLARAASSS
+51 
-63 TGRGEGGLR
+63 
-72 ALAPVL
+72 
-78 GAACV
+78 
-83 AAALAGLS
+83 
-91 CRASVARVSEALA
+91 
-104 SSSVSGWTFELVGDM
+104 M

-133 EGEACSGYVWLTSP
+133 EGETCSGYVWLTSP
-147 DELLMGDRIRCVG
+147 DELLMGDRIRCIG

-247 ISHLTAVSG
+247 ISHLAAVSG

-326 VSLVGL
+326 ASLVGL
-332 VMALL
+332 GMALL
-337 DSSLSGQLGF
+337 DPSLSGQLGF

-356 IGLFCPYARFALGE
+356 IGLFCPYARFALSE

-380 GTAGRGVPRP
+380 GAARRGVPRP
-390 LGQALGRFGR
+390 LGQALGRLGR

-408 LAVCVVCQASTFAIG
+408 LAACVVCQASTFAIG
-423 ASSFGSVS
+423 TSSFGSVS
-431 LVAPLANLLAAPVL
+431 LVAPLTNLLAAPVL

-457 ASPASVAA
+457 ASPAPVAA
-465 DVLARLAG
+465 DGLARLAG
-473 AVAQPLLAGVSC
+473 AVAQPLLAGVSW
-485 LSSLGLASVPVSVD
+485 LSSLGLASVPVSVN

-561 AILVQDGGSA
+561 AILVQDGGNA

-626 GVSGSLTDEVKC
+626 GVSGSLTDEVKR
-638 ELLALA
+638 ELSALA

-665 VVSPLDSSDG
+665 VVSPLGSSDG

-691 PRGLSGLLTGDG
+691 PRTLSGLLTGDG

-726 HHGSAVSLDEA
+726 HHGSAVSLGKA

-771 GSAFLCTMDVGD
+771 ASAFLCTIDVGD

-799 TAA
+799 AAA

>member
-1 MSEGRVR
+1 
-8 REFPSRP
+8 
-15 AVPLALPA
+15 
-23 LLVVLAVERLTMT
+23 MT
-36 GVVTWGPLAFGVVLL
+36 EVVTWGPLAFGVVLL

-63 TGRGEGGLR
+63 ARRDEGGLR

-78 GAACV
+78 GTACV

-247 ISHLTAVSG
+247 ISHLAAVSG

-264 CVSAVLEGLCLGVR
+264 CVSAVLEGLCLGVQVR
-278 QRCVASILVTGGFVL
+278 SVASILVTGGFVL

-326 VSLVGL
+326 ASLVGL

-337 DSSLSGQLGF
+337 DPSLSGQLGF

-380 GTAGRGVPRP
+380 GAAGRGVPRP
-390 LGQALGRFGR
+390 LGQALGRLGR

-457 ASPASVAA
+457 ASPAPVAA

-473 AVAQPLLAGVSC
+473 AVAQPLLAGVSW

-561 AILVQDGGSA
+561 AVLVQDGGSA

-638 ELLALA
+638 ELSALA

-659 GRFSLR
+659 GRFSLS
-665 VVSPLDSSDG
+665 VVSPLGSSDG

-691 PRGLSGLLTGDG
+691 PRTLSGLLTGDG

-792 PRVTTAR
+792 PRVTIAR

>member
-36 GVVTWGPLAFGVVLL
+36 EVVTWGPLAFGIVLL

-63 TGRGEGGLR
+63 ARRGEGGLR

-78 GAACV
+78 GTACV

-104 SSSVSGWTFELVGDM
+104 SSSVSGWRFELVGDM
-119 SPTTTGAWRGRARA
+119 SPTTTDAWRGRARA
-133 EGEACSGYVWLTSP
+133 EGEACSGYVWLISP

-278 QRCVASILVTGGFVL
+278 QRCVASTLVTGGFVL

-326 VSLVGL
+326 ASLVGL

-337 DSSLSGQLGF
+337 DPSLSGQLGF

-390 LGQALGRFGR
+390 LGQALGRLGR

-431 LVAPLANLLAAPVL
+431 LVAPLTNLLAAPVL

-457 ASPASVAA
+457 ASPAPVAA
-465 DVLARLAG
+465 DVLAHLAG
-473 AVAQPLLAGVSC
+473 AVAQPLLAGVSW

-638 ELLALA
+638 ELSALA

-659 GRFSLR
+659 GRFSLS
-665 VVSPLDSSDG
+665 VVSPLGSSDG

-691 PRGLSGLLTGDG
+691 PRTLSGLLTGDG

-726 HHGSAVSLDEA
+726 HHGSAASLGEA

-783 VTVEPGELG
+783 VTMEPGELG

-799 TAA
+799 AAA

>member
-23 LLVVLAVERLTMT
+23 LLVVLVVERLTMT
-36 GVVTWGPLAFGVVLL
+36 GVVTWGPLVLGVVLL

-63 TGRGEGGLR
+63 VRRGEGGLR

-104 SSSVSGWTFELVGDM
+104 SSSVSGWGFELVGDM

-235 ARGLSEEFSRAG
+235 ARGLSEKFSRAG

-278 QRCVASILVTGGFVL
+278 QRSVASILVTGGFVL

-337 DSSLSGQLGF
+337 DPSLSGQLGF

-457 ASPASVAA
+457 ASPAPVAA

-473 AVAQPLLAGVSC
+473 AVAQPLLAGVSW

-518 PRPSGRLLA
+518 SRPSGRLLA

-638 ELLALA
+638 ELSALA

-659 GRFSLR
+659 GRFSLS
-665 VVSPLDSSDG
+665 VVSPLGSSDG

-691 PRGLSGLLTGDG
+691 PRTLSGLLTGDG

-726 HHGSAVSLDEA
+726 HHGSAVSLGEA

-799 TAA
+799 AAA

>member
-1 MSEGRVR
+1 
-8 REFPSRP
+8 
-15 AVPLALPA
+15 
-23 LLVVLAVERLTMT
+23 MT

-51 LAGLLARAASSS
+51 LAGLLARVASSS
-63 TGRGEGGLR
+63 AGRGEDGLR

-119 SPTTTGAWRGRARA
+119 SPTATGAWRGRARA

-247 ISHLTAVSG
+247 ISHLAAVSG

-278 QRCVASILVTGGFVL
+278 VRSVASILVTGGFVL

-304 WAMACVSQAVA
+304 WAMACVSQAVT

-326 VSLVGL
+326 ASLVGL

-370 AALALGSMGA
+370 VALALGSMGA

-457 ASPASVAA
+457 ASPAPVAA
-465 DVLARLAG
+465 DVLAHLAG
-473 AVAQPLLAGVSC
+473 AVAQPLLAGVSR

-638 ELLALA
+638 ELSALA

-659 GRFSLR
+659 GRFSLS
-665 VVSPLDSSDG
+665 VVSPLGSSDG

-691 PRGLSGLLTGDG
+691 PRTLSGLLTGDG

-726 HHGSAVSLDEA
+726 HHGSAVSLGKA

-799 TAA
+799 AAA